1 MEDHDDDDDEDD
13 AEDYDDDNDN
23 DDVSGKQ
30 VGTDQS
36 RATFRAK
43 QGSSI
48 SPVDTMI

>member
-1 MEDHDDDDDEDD
+1 MEDHDDD
-13 AEDYDDDNDN
+13 AEDYDEDCDDDNDN

-30 VGTDQS
+30 AGTDQS